1 MSKSAL
7 THCLLNLK
15 GCKTLQ
21 NEESI
26 LKIYEVP
33 RKEIMRQQAKMI
45 AKCQIGE
52 PNLLN
57 THEKVII
64 LVGATGT
71 GKSTL
76 INGITNY
83 ILGVNWEDHYRFK
96 LIVEETNRSQVHSQT
111 SWITAYSFHPMKGSK
126 LPYTLTIIDT
136 PGFGDT
142 RGIDRDKEIIGQI
155 KEYFSLNPPDG
166 IDQLHAVVFVTQS
179 SHARLTPTQRYIFD
193 SILAVFGK
201 DIADNIHVMTTFADG
216 KRPPVLKAVEAAGV
230 PYVATFKV
238 NNSALYA
245 DNTDMFDEM
254 FWKMGYESFAKFFT
268 EIQNAKAKSL
278 QLTKEVLMERQRLET
293 VIKGLQPQIQ
303 SGLSKID
310 EIQQERKTLEMR
322 ESEILANKEFTYK
335 VNMTKQKK
343 IELQCGEYVT
353 NCLTCNCTCHY
364 PCHIPN
370 DAEKYRCWAM
380 DSERMDSRC
389 RICDGKCAWGQ
400 HVNNPY
406 RFELYTEEVERTSGD
421 LKKRYEKALE
431 GKKGVHAIIKCM
443 ENELKQTH
451 HRVVRN
457 IQEARCSLQRL
468 QEIALKPNPLSE
480 VEYIDLLIESEKS
493 EAKQGFKNRIQA
505 LEKLR
510 DQAVI
515 LSKMKAAYSTEE
527 FIESQWDI
535 WRE

>member
-1 MSKSAL
+1 MSHYL
-7 THCLLNLK
+7 FNLK
-15 GCKTLQ
+15 RCKRLP
-21 NEESI
+21 NEESN
-26 LKIYEVP
+26 LTIYEVP
-33 RKEIMRQQAKMI
+33 RKEIMRQPSKMI
-45 AKCQIGE
+45 AKCQIGD
-52 PNLLN
+52 PQLLN
-57 THEKVII
+57 TCEKVII

-83 ILGVNWEDHYRFK
+83 ILGVNWNDRYRFK
-96 LIVEETNRSQVHSQT
+96 LIIEESNQSQIHSQT

-126 LPYTLTIIDT
+126 MSHAITIIDT

-155 KEYFSLNPPDG
+155 KEYFSLHPPVG

-179 SHARLTPTQRYIFD
+179 SLARLTPTQRYIFD
-193 SILAVFGK
+193 SILAVFGR
-201 DIADNIHVMTTFADG
+201 DIADNIHLMTTFADG
-216 KRPPVLKAVEAAGV
+216 KKPPVLKAVEGAGV
-230 PYVATFKV
+230 PYVATYKV

-245 DNTDMFDEM
+245 QNTDMFGEM
-254 FWKMGYESFAKFFT
+254 FWKMGYESFTKFFS
-268 EIQNAKAKSL
+268 EIENVEPTSL
-278 QLTKEVLMERQRLET
+278 QLTKEVLKERQRLET

-322 ESEILANKEFTYK
+322 ESEVLANKEFTYR
-335 VNMTKQKK
+335 VNMTKQIK
-343 IELQCGEYVT
+343 IDLECGEYVT
-353 NCLTCNCTCHY
+353 NCLTCNCTCHF

-370 DAEKYRCWAM
+370 DADKYRCWAM

-389 RICDGKCAWGQ
+389 RICDGKCSWKE

-406 RFELYTEEVERTSGD
+406 RFELYTEEVEKTSAD
-421 LKKRYEKALE
+421 LKKKYEKALE
-431 GKKGVHAIIKCM
+431 GRKGVHAIIECM
-443 ENELKQTH
+443 ENELKQS
-451 HRVVRN
+451 HRQVIQN
-457 IQEARCSLQRL
+457 IQEARHCLERL
-468 QEIALKPNPLSE
+468 QDIALKPNPLSE

-493 EAKQGFKNRIQA
+493 EAKKGFRNRIQA

-515 LSKMKAAYSTEE
+515 LMKMKEANLTEE
-527 FIESQWDI
+527 YMESNWDI
-535 WRE
+535 WRDKK